1 VIGELRGL
9 GLTIAEI
16 RDLAAV
22 CLGHPGESV
31 GPHLAAL
38 LRRARDRADARIR
51 TLQELRD
58 RIDLAL
64 ADDDLAGD
72 AGRPR
77 RVSQEIERPT
87 RTGAKH
93 RRLASGRVV
102 SGPVRGP
109 GNWPDFQGAPAG
121 GRRSHP
127 TPHWLW
133 QPQPTQR
140 PRRPNGAEGNERLTS
155 MTGAVLLVLPAVEGL
170 TILRASRLLTLHV
183 FLGIPRLPRLL
194 AAEARGAV
202 LPAGIPVGF

>member
-51 TLQELRD
+51 TLQELWD

-109 GNWPDFQGAPAG
+109 GNWTDSQGRPQAVGAATPHPTG
-121 GRRSHP
+121 SGSLNRLNVPGGPTGRR
-127 TPHWLW
+127 
-133 QPQPTQR
+133 
-140 PRRPNGAEGNERLTS
+140 ATS
-155 MTGAVLLVLPAVEGL
+155 G
-170 TILRASRLLTLHV
+170 
-183 FLGIPRLPRLL
+183 
-194 AAEARGAV
+194 
-202 LPAGIPVGF
+202 